1 MRRQQILGLFFLLAV
16 TAAVVWAAR
25 PWVTGQPD
33 VSAEEAAYAEL
44 LANTPTAALE
54 GEAVSPNG
62 RLEVRTAGRSDL
74 DVSGVAVPEAI
85 QIVDL
90 ETGEVKWEDQG
101 WVTQSVLW
109 SPVNNLVAL
118 AYGGRTWTAVKV
130 ISTAYWTSWDFT
142 LPDGSSIPEY
152 TFLPEDWGEW
162 LDAETLLL
170 TVGRGGDG
178 GEQHTYACALV
189 MDQGRLTGASMEM
202 VRETL
207 PGTYDF
213 DHNGAPE
220 TVELLRY
227 QYPDSTVVE
236 ITDLYIVNE
245 SAETLWTGFA
255 ASAHAGW
262 NSLFACTLEGKDY
275 LLEYHPTMYQ
285 GFCTY
290 SYQLF
295 SLDKDE
301 GKLIL
306 RENSVEFDLNWG
318 SPLGHSF
325 DPAAIAA
332 FMEDVNGLL
341 VQGRLLLTTDEAL
354 EGIDPEHPR
363 DALRWLLEDGSG
375 YPSRYTY
382 DESASMEA
390 NLRAYAA
397 AMEQQ

>member
-1 MRRQQILGLFFLLAV
+1 MQKQQFLGAVALLAA
-16 TAAVVWAAR
+16 TAIVACIAGPGPV
-25 PWVTGQPD
+25 
-33 VSAEEAAYAEL
+33 EEQS
-44 LANTPTAALE
+44 TPPK
-54 GEAVSPNG
+54 GEAVQVLCSTPVSRVEGELRSPDG
-62 RLEVRTAGRSDL
+62 RFQVQAAGASGQY
-74 DVSGVAVPEAI
+74 VSGVQPPEFV
-85 QIVDL
+85 QVVDAK
-90 ETGEVKWEDQG
+90 TGDVLWQDQG
-101 WVTQSVLW
+101 WVTQTALW
-109 SPVNNLVAL
+109 SPDSRYLAL
-118 AYGGRTWTAVKV
+118 AYGARTWQAIRV
-130 ISTAYWTSWDFT
+130 IETNTWTGWDFI
-142 LPDGSSIPEY
+142 LPGGSPIPEY
-152 TFLPEDWGEW
+152 TFLPDNWGDWPEEDH
-162 LDAETLLL
+162 LRV
-170 TVGRGGDG
+170 TVGRGGDA

-189 MDQGRLTGASMEM
+189 MDQGSLTGASMEM
-202 VRETL
+202 VWEAL

-220 TVELLRY
+220 TVELVRY

-255 ASAHAGW
+255 ASAHAGR

-318 SPLGHSF
+318 SQLGHSF

-332 FMEDVNGLL
+332 FMEEVNGLL
-341 VQGRLLLTTDEAL
+341 AQSRLLLTTDEAL
-354 EGIDPEHPR
+354 EGMDPEHPR
-363 DALRWLLEDGSG
+363 DTLRRLLEDGSG
-375 YPSRYTY
+375 YPPGYTY

-397 AMEQQ
+397 AMEQP